1 MSDKKV
7 SKVEYAGETLID
19 LTADTVTPE
28 VLKSGYTA
36 HTASGEQIV
45 GTNQDVDPSSLGN
58 IYRKYSYGK
67 TDGIKSLVDDS
78 SVMKVCEI
86 SVKDY
91 SKLPAYYEYRCG
103 SVGLVYKTLFGT
115 RMHLGICFMVQNN
128 QIVGFP
134 ESGLYFFDDW
144 VGNIENYVWEGI
156 FDGDKITIVCSAGDG
171 DFGNIACFELLYIDA
186 DPEVYEI
193 TNVCEL
199 IDSDSS
205 ISGSSKTF
213 IDLGKEFTKPFT
225 GAGGTTNGAKG
236 WVPAPDRGLG
246 DDYTLVATGGWGR
259 LKALGYYTA
268 TANTRLDLPS
278 NKIQCYLVKADVA
291 ASLSASLPSTN
302 GQNLLYLPS
311 ADANEY
317 VQISFDTTDNLI
329 YYRTRKKVNEVNT
342 WTEWRTLA
350 GKNVLI
356 GTLTAGQTTL
366 EFTSSSIGADSLLD
380 IYTDKYGVNPT
391 NVVSSAGTAT
401 LTFEA
406 QDSDLNV
413 KVVIE

>member
-19 LTADTVTPE
+19 LTTDTVSPE

-58 IYRKYSYGK
+58 TYRKYSYGK
-67 TDGIKSLVDDS
+67 TDGLITLGS

-91 SKLPAYYEYRCG
+91 SKLPAMDG
-103 SVGLVYKTLFGT
+103 FGIGTFGLVYYSLISGRIILKVTFST
-115 RMHLGICFMVQNN
+115 ENN
-128 QIVGFP
+128 QIVNIAEFGT
-134 ESGLYFFDDW
+134 SINDDYF
-144 VGNIENYVWEGI
+144 GELQRYVWKAA
-156 FDGDKITIVCSAGDG
+156 FDNNKITIFCEGGDNAYSTFAYF
-171 DFGNIACFELLYIDA
+171 DLLYIDA

-193 TNVCEL
+193 NNICEL
-199 IDSDSS
+199 TDQTIPETYRLLYNF
-205 ISGSSKTF
+205 GENLT
-213 IDLGKEFTKPFT
+213 LPFT
-225 GAGGTTNGAKG
+225 GATASENGYKG
-236 WVPAPDRGLG
+236 WVPAPAKAAVNG
-246 DDYTLVATGGWGR
+246 DYTLLPTGDWGR

-268 TANTRLDLPS
+268 TVNTNLDSPT
-278 NKIQCYLVKADVA
+278 NKIMSYLVKSDIA
-291 ASLSASLPSTN
+291 ASLSTSLPSTN
-302 GQNLLYLPS
+302 GQSLLSIPS
-311 ADANEY
+311 ADGNEY
-317 VQISFDTTDNLI
+317 AQVSFDTTNNSI
-329 YYRTRKKVNEVNT
+329 YFRTRKKIDGVDT

-350 GKNVLI
+350 GKNVLT

-391 NVVSSAGTAT
+391 NVVSSAGIAT

-406 QDSDLNV
+406 QNSDLNV